1 MTQMTTTTTTTTMR
15 TRLAHRGPALK
26 GCMEN
31 PQASESHH
39 YYRHQRRRGRGRRQQ
54 RSAPHWQK
62 FKSSEPSWP
71 RRAPTPPQ
79 RLRLRL
85 SVSRMDLA
93 GALIDFVP
101 VRIVYYHAQT
111 HTHTLFHFGWLVG
124 AAVPVMP
131 RRPGASLANP
141 NKAARR
147 VTAVEFASDSD
158 DA

>member
-111 HTHTLFHFGWLVG
+111 QTHTHTHTFSFWLACRCG
-124 AAVPVMP
+124 CSSDAA
-131 RRPGASLANP
+131 A
-141 NKAARR
+141 
-147 VTAVEFASDSD
+147 TWCFACQSEQGCAQGDGSGVCER
-158 DA
+158 